1 MDILDVQKL
10 TFAYPDTT
18 AEYGGVYLEPALK
31 EASFCVA
38 QGDFLVILGS
48 SGCGKTTL
56 LKLLKPVLAPHGKK
70 SGSIFFNGA
79 DIESLSYEELASD
92 IGFVMQDVNAQ
103 LVTDEV
109 WHELAFGLESLGCS
123 NSMIKRRVAEMTSFF
138 GLSGI
143 FHKKVRELS
152 GGQKQM
158 VNLASVMAMNPKL
171 LILDEPTSQLDPIA
185 AEEFVACLTRIN
197 RELGTTIIMTEHR
210 LEEVLP
216 VCTKVMA
223 MEDGQVTAFGPLRE
237 CMAEL
242 CTDGRYMGFMTAATR
257 VYAGVSKDKKK
268 YHADMTHNE
277 DEIHANESVAVDNI
291 YSLPVSVGEG
301 RSYLAELLKNAT
313 LTGGSSHESELC
325 DKTIEEEKTFINIDK
340 NKMTVDEKIVS
351 DKHVSTGNDILVCK
365 SLCYAYDKAGDDIV
379 NKLTLSVREGE
390 ILSISGGNGSGKT
403 TFLKLIAGIMEPDNG
418 RIRVAAGRRTA
429 LLPQNPTDLFTRNT
443 VRDELVCTQ
452 DSVENEIS
460 YEAVADVVRTCMME
474 DLLLRH
480 PYDLSGGEQQRL
492 ALAKLMLIDPD
503 IFLLDEPTKGIDPEF
518 KLEYGDI
525 LKQLKTRGKTI
536 IIVSHDIEWEA
547 SISDRCALMFD
558 GSIAAIE
565 PVKDFFSGNHFYTT
579 AAARIAGGMIENAI
593 TVEDIFKAL
602 GCELDI
608 YEEKHKNSRNFKG
621 GQKKDGKSYDGGDI
635 TRTDEGIK
643 VNKISQLDDTVKI
656 DNDIKLHDAAQSG
669 EEDKALESLKKLLE
683 KKHKSREK
691 ISPIRLT
698 CIILLTMLCG
708 VCFYFTMKQE
718 GLNYLIDNMRVTA
731 EGIRYAIMYGVFI
744 LAVILLLICL
754 APISSRKNE
763 DIELTSARNHNKACA
778 LAAFVVICILIPITI
793 WVGITKLNDRKYY
806 FISMLIL
813 LEAII
818 PFFFLYEKRKPKARE
833 LVTVATMC
841 ALAVAGRAAFFML
854 PNFNAATA
862 MVIISGVAFGAET
875 GFIVGAVTMLTSNF
889 IFGQGPWTPWQMFAM
904 GVLGYLAGVIY
915 RRRTVREKIFS
926 KLSLCIFGGIS
937 CIVVYGGI
945 MNPASVLMYYSDVSL
960 HMIAAAYITGFPFDV
975 VHGTGTVLFLW
986 FAARPFLE
994 KFDRIR
1000 TKYAILNVSHTN

>member
-18 AEYGGVYLEPALK
+18 VEYGGVYLEPALK

-79 DIESLSYEELASD
+79 DIESLSYEELAYD

-277 DEIHANESVAVDNI
+277 DEIHPNESVAVDNI

-301 RSYLAELLKNAT
+301 RSYLAELLKNGT
-313 LTGGSSHESELC
+313 LTGGSSDESELC
-325 DKTIEEEKTFINIDK
+325 DKTIEEEKTFINIGK

-418 RIRVAAGRRTA
+418 RIRAAAGRRTA

-547 SISDRCALMFD
+547 RISDRCALMFD

-579 AAARIAGGMIENAI
+579 AAARIAGGMVENAI
-593 TVEDIFKAL
+593 TVEDILKTL
-602 GCELDI
+602 GCEPDI
-608 YEEKHKNSRNFKG
+608 YEGKNKNSRNFKG
-621 GQKKDGKSYDGGDI
+621 GQKKDDKSYDG
-635 TRTDEGIK
+635 
-643 VNKISQLDDTVKI
+643 
-656 DNDIKLHDAAQSG
+656 AQSG

-915 RRRTVREKIFS
+915 RRRAVREKIFS

-1000 TKYAILNVSHTN
+1000 TKYGILNVSHTN

>member
-18 AEYGGVYLEPALK
+18 VEYGGVYLEPALK

-79 DIESLSYEELASD
+79 DIESLSYEELAYD

-257 VYAGVSKDKKK
+257 VYAGV
-268 YHADMTHNE
+268 
-277 DEIHANESVAVDNI
+277 AVDNI

-301 RSYLAELLKNAT
+301 RSYLAELLKNGT
-313 LTGGSSHESELC
+313 LTGGCSDESELC
-325 DKTIEEEKTFINIDK
+325 DKTIEEKTFINTDK
-340 NKMTVDEKIVS
+340 NKMTVDEKIIS
-351 DKHVSTGNDILVCK
+351 DKHVSTGDDILICK
-365 SLCYAYDKAGDDIV
+365 SLCYAYDKAGNDIV
-379 NKLTLSVREGE
+379 NKLTLSVHEGE

-460 YEAVADVVRTCMME
+460 YEAVAEVVRTCMME

-547 SISDRCALMFD
+547 RISDRCALMFD
-558 GSIAAIE
+558 GSIAAVE

-579 AAARIAGGMIENAI
+579 AAARIAGGMVENAI
-593 TVEDIFKAL
+593 TVEDILKTL
-602 GCELDI
+602 GCEPDI
-608 YEEKHKNSRNFKG
+608 YEGKNKNSRNFKG
-621 GQKKDGKSYDGGDI
+621 GQKKDDKSYDG
-635 TRTDEGIK
+635 
-643 VNKISQLDDTVKI
+643 
-656 DNDIKLHDAAQSG
+656 AQSG

-718 GLNYLIDNMRVTA
+718 GLNYLIDNMRVMA
-731 EGIRYAIMYGVFI
+731 EGVRYAIMYGVFI

-778 LAAFVVICILIPITI
+778 LAAFAVICILIPITI

-915 RRRTVREKIFS
+915 RRRSVRKKIFS

-1000 TKYAILNVSHTN
+1000 TKYGILNVSHTN

>member
-18 AEYGGVYLEPALK
+18 VEYGGVYLEPALK

-79 DIESLSYEELASD
+79 DIESLSYEELAYD

-158 VNLASVMAMNPKL
+158 VNLASVMVMNPKL

-301 RSYLAELLKNAT
+301 RSYLAELLKNGT
-313 LTGGSSHESELC
+313 LTGGSSDESELC
-325 DKTIEEEKTFINIDK
+325 DKTIEEEKTFINIGK

-351 DKHVSTGNDILVCK
+351 DKHVSTGNDILICK

-547 SISDRCALMFD
+547 RISDRCALMFD
-558 GSIAAIE
+558 GSIAAVE

-579 AAARIAGGMIENAI
+579 AAARIAGGMVENAI
-593 TVEDIFKAL
+593 TVEDILKTL
-602 GCELDI
+602 GCEPDI
-608 YEEKHKNSRNFKG
+608 YEGKNKNSRNFKG
-621 GQKKDGKSYDGGDI
+621 GQKKDDKSYDG
-635 TRTDEGIK
+635 
-643 VNKISQLDDTVKI
+643 
-656 DNDIKLHDAAQSG
+656 AQSG

-915 RRRTVREKIFS
+915 RRRSVRKKIFS

-945 MNPASVLMYYSDVSL
+945 MNPASVLMYYNDVSL

-994 KFDRIR
+994 KLDRIR
-1000 TKYAILNVSHTN
+1000 TKYGILNVSHTN

>member
-18 AEYGGVYLEPALK
+18 VEYGGVYLEPALK

-79 DIESLSYEELASD
+79 DIESLSYEELAYD

-109 WHELAFGLESLGCS
+109 WHELAFGLESLGYS

-143 FHKKVRELS
+143 FHKKVWELS

-257 VYAGVSKDKKK
+257 VYAGVSNSGKK
-268 YHADMTHNE
+268 YHADMIHNE

-301 RSYLAELLKNAT
+301 RSYLAELLKNGT
-313 LTGGSSHESELC
+313 LTGGSSDESELC
-325 DKTIEEEKTFINIDK
+325 DKTIEEEKTFINIGK

-351 DKHVSTGNDILVCK
+351 DKHVSTGNDILICK

-547 SISDRCALMFD
+547 RISDRCALMFD

-593 TVEDIFKAL
+593 TVEDILKTL
-602 GCELDI
+602 GCEPDI
-608 YEEKHKNSRNFKG
+608 YEGKNKNSRNFKG
-621 GQKKDGKSYDGGDI
+621 GQKKDDKSYDG
-635 TRTDEGIK
+635 
-643 VNKISQLDDTVKI
+643 
-656 DNDIKLHDAAQSG
+656 AQSG

-708 VCFYFTMKQE
+708 VFFYFTMKQE

-915 RRRTVREKIFS
+915 RRRSVRKKIFS

-945 MNPASVLMYYSDVSL
+945 MNPASVLMYYNDVSL

-994 KFDRIR
+994 KLDRIR
-1000 TKYAILNVSHTN
+1000 TKYGILNVSHTN

>member
-268 YHADMTHNE
+268 YHADMTHNK

-301 RSYLAELLKNAT
+301 RSYLAELLKNTT
-313 LTGGSSHESELC
+313 LTGGNSHESELC
-325 DKTIEEEKTFINIDK
+325 DKTIEEEKTFINIGK

-351 DKHVSTGNDILVCK
+351 DKHVSTGNDILICK

-602 GCELDI
+602 GCEPDI
-608 YEEKHKNSRNFKG
+608 YEEKNKNSRNFKG
-621 GQKKDGKSYDGGDI
+621 GQKKDDKSYDG
-635 TRTDEGIK
+635 
-643 VNKISQLDDTVKI
+643 
-656 DNDIKLHDAAQSG
+656 AQSG

-915 RRRTVREKIFS
+915 RRRAVREKIFS

-994 KFDRIR
+994 KLDRIR
-1000 TKYAILNVSHTN
+1000 TKYGILNVSHTN

>member
-10 TFAYPDTT
+10 TFAYPDTI

-313 LTGGSSHESELC
+313 LTGGSSDESELC
-325 DKTIEEEKTFINIDK
+325 DKTIEEEKTFINIGK

-351 DKHVSTGNDILVCK
+351 DKHVSTGNDILICK

-602 GCELDI
+602 GCEPDI

-621 GQKKDGKSYDGGDI
+621 GQKKDGKSYDG
-635 TRTDEGIK
+635 
-643 VNKISQLDDTVKI
+643 
-656 DNDIKLHDAAQSG
+656 AQSG

-1000 TKYAILNVSHTN
+1000 TKYGILNVSHTN

>member
-18 AEYGGVYLEPALK
+18 VEYGGVYLEPALK

-79 DIESLSYEELASD
+79 DIESLSYEELAYD

-143 FHKKVRELS
+143 FHKKVWELS

-268 YHADMTHNE
+268 YHVDMTHNE

-602 GCELDI
+602 GCEPDI

-621 GQKKDGKSYDGGDI
+621 GQKKDDKSYDG
-635 TRTDEGIK
+635 
-643 VNKISQLDDTVKI
+643 
-656 DNDIKLHDAAQSG
+656 AQSG

-915 RRRTVREKIFS
+915 RRRAVREKIFS

-1000 TKYAILNVSHTN
+1000 TKYGILNVSHTN

>member
-18 AEYGGVYLEPALK
+18 VEYGGVYLEPALK

-79 DIESLSYEELASD
+79 DIESLSYEELAYD

-138 GLSGI
+138 GLSDI
-143 FHKKVRELS
+143 FHKKVWELS

-301 RSYLAELLKNAT
+301 RSYLAELLKNGT
-313 LTGGSSHESELC
+313 LTGGCSDESELC
-325 DKTIEEEKTFINIDK
+325 DKTIEEKTFINTDK
-340 NKMTVDEKIVS
+340 NKMTVDEKIIS
-351 DKHVSTGNDILVCK
+351 DKHVSTGNDILICK

-547 SISDRCALMFD
+547 RISDRCALMFD

-602 GCELDI
+602 GCEPDI

-621 GQKKDGKSYDGGDI
+621 GHKKDDKSYDG
-635 TRTDEGIK
+635 
-643 VNKISQLDDTVKI
+643 
-656 DNDIKLHDAAQSG
+656 AQSG

-915 RRRTVREKIFS
+915 RRRAVREKIFS

-1000 TKYAILNVSHTN
+1000 TKYGILNVSHTN

>member
-18 AEYGGVYLEPALK
+18 VEYGGVYLEPALK

-143 FHKKVRELS
+143 FHKKVRGLS

-268 YHADMTHNE
+268 YHVDMTHNE

-325 DKTIEEEKTFINIDK
+325 DKTIEEEKTYINIDK

-602 GCELDI
+602 GCEPDI
-608 YEEKHKNSRNFKG
+608 YEGKNKNSRNFKG
-621 GQKKDGKSYDGGDI
+621 GHKKDDKSYD
-635 TRTDEGIK
+635 
-643 VNKISQLDDTVKI
+643 
-656 DNDIKLHDAAQSG
+656 AARSG

-731 EGIRYAIMYGVFI
+731 EGIRYAIMYGIFI

-915 RRRTVREKIFS
+915 RRRAVREKIFS

-994 KFDRIR
+994 KLDRIR
-1000 TKYAILNVSHTN
+1000 TKYGILNVSHTN

>member
-143 FHKKVRELS
+143 FHKKVWELS

-223 MEDGQVTAFGPLRE
+223 MEDGQVTAFGSLRE

-268 YHADMTHNE
+268 YHADMTHNK

-325 DKTIEEEKTFINIDK
+325 DKTIEEEKTFINIGK

-351 DKHVSTGNDILVCK
+351 DKHVSTGNDILICK

-602 GCELDI
+602 GCEPDI

-621 GQKKDGKSYDGGDI
+621 GQKKDGKSYDG
-635 TRTDEGIK
+635 
-643 VNKISQLDDTVKI
+643 
-656 DNDIKLHDAAQSG
+656 AQSG

-763 DIELTSARNHNKACA
+763 DIELTSARDHNKACA

-915 RRRTVREKIFS
+915 RRRAVREKIFS

-994 KFDRIR
+994 KLDRIR
-1000 TKYAILNVSHTN
+1000 TKYGILNVSHTN

>member
-18 AEYGGVYLEPALK
+18 VEYGGVYLEPALK

-143 FHKKVRELS
+143 FHKKVWELS

-223 MEDGQVTAFGPLRE
+223 MEDGQVTAFGSLRE

-268 YHADMTHNE
+268 YHADMTHNK

-301 RSYLAELLKNAT
+301 RSYLAELLKNTT
-313 LTGGSSHESELC
+313 LTGGNSHESELC
-325 DKTIEEEKTFINIDK
+325 DKTIEEEKTFINIGK

-602 GCELDI
+602 GCEPDI

-621 GQKKDGKSYDGGDI
+621 GQKKDGKSYDG
-635 TRTDEGIK
+635 
-643 VNKISQLDDTVKI
+643 
-656 DNDIKLHDAAQSG
+656 AQSG

-915 RRRTVREKIFS
+915 RRRAVREKIFS

-994 KFDRIR
+994 KLDRIR
-1000 TKYAILNVSHTN
+1000 TKYGILNVSHTN

>member
-18 AEYGGVYLEPALK
+18 VEYGGVYLEPALK

-79 DIESLSYEELASD
+79 DIESLSYEELAYD

-301 RSYLAELLKNAT
+301 RSYLAELLKNGT
-313 LTGGSSHESELC
+313 LTGGSSDESELC
-325 DKTIEEEKTFINIDK
+325 DKTIEEEKTFINIGK
-340 NKMTVDEKIVS
+340 NKMNVDEKIVS
-351 DKHVSTGNDILVCK
+351 DKHVSTGNDILICK

-547 SISDRCALMFD
+547 RISDRCALMFD
-558 GSIAAIE
+558 GSIAAVE

-579 AAARIAGGMIENAI
+579 AAARIAGGMVENAI
-593 TVEDIFKAL
+593 TVEDILKTL
-602 GCELDI
+602 GCEPDI
-608 YEEKHKNSRNFKG
+608 YEGKNKNSRNFKG
-621 GQKKDGKSYDGGDI
+621 GQKKDDKSYDG
-635 TRTDEGIK
+635 
-643 VNKISQLDDTVKI
+643 
-656 DNDIKLHDAAQSG
+656 AQSG

-763 DIELTSARNHNKACA
+763 DIELTLARNHNKACA

-915 RRRTVREKIFS
+915 RRRAVREKIFS

-1000 TKYAILNVSHTN
+1000 TKYGILNVSHTN

>member
-18 AEYGGVYLEPALK
+18 VEYGGVYLEPALK

-79 DIESLSYEELASD
+79 DIESLSYEELAYD

-277 DEIHANESVAVDNI
+277 DEIHPNESVAVDNI

-301 RSYLAELLKNAT
+301 RSYLAELLKNGT
-313 LTGGSSHESELC
+313 LTGGSSDESELC
-325 DKTIEEEKTFINIDK
+325 DKTIEEEKTFINIGK

-351 DKHVSTGNDILVCK
+351 DKHVSTGNDILICK

-547 SISDRCALMFD
+547 RISDRCALMFD

-579 AAARIAGGMIENAI
+579 AAARIAGGMVENAI
-593 TVEDIFKAL
+593 TVEDILKTL
-602 GCELDI
+602 GCEPDI
-608 YEEKHKNSRNFKG
+608 YEGKNKNSRNFKG
-621 GQKKDGKSYDGGDI
+621 GQKKDDKSYDGA
-635 TRTDEGIK
+635 R
-643 VNKISQLDDTVKI
+643 
-656 DNDIKLHDAAQSG
+656 SG

-708 VCFYFTMKQE
+708 VFFYFTMKQE

-778 LAAFVVICILIPITI
+778 LAAFAVICILIPITI

-915 RRRTVREKIFS
+915 RRRSVRKKIFS

-945 MNPASVLMYYSDVSL
+945 MNPASVLMYYNDVSL

-1000 TKYAILNVSHTN
+1000 TKYGILNVSHTN

>member
-301 RSYLAELLKNAT
+301 RSYLAELLKNGT
-313 LTGGSSHESELC
+313 LTGENSHESELC
-325 DKTIEEEKTFINIDK
+325 DKTIEEEKTFINIGK

-525 LKQLKTRGKTI
+525 LKQLKTKGKTI

-547 SISDRCALMFD
+547 RISDRCALMFD

-602 GCELDI
+602 GCEPDI

-621 GQKKDGKSYDGGDI
+621 GQKKDGKSYDG
-635 TRTDEGIK
+635 
-643 VNKISQLDDTVKI
+643 
-656 DNDIKLHDAAQSG
+656 AQSG

-915 RRRTVREKIFS
+915 RRRAVREKIFS

-1000 TKYAILNVSHTN
+1000 TKYGILNVSHTN

>member
-18 AEYGGVYLEPALK
+18 VEYGGVYLEPALK

-79 DIESLSYEELASD
+79 DIEALSYEELASD

-143 FHKKVRELS
+143 FHKKVWELS

-257 VYAGVSKDKKK
+257 VYAGVSNSGKK
-268 YHADMTHNE
+268 YHADMIHNE

-301 RSYLAELLKNAT
+301 RSYLAELLKNGT
-313 LTGGSSHESELC
+313 LTGGCSDESELC
-325 DKTIEEEKTFINIDK
+325 DKTIEEEKTFINTDK

-351 DKHVSTGNDILVCK
+351 DKHVLTGNDILICK
-365 SLCYAYDKAGDDIV
+365 SLCYAYDKAGNDIV
-379 NKLTLSVREGE
+379 NKLTLSVHEGE

-460 YEAVADVVRTCMME
+460 YEAVAEVVRTCMME

-547 SISDRCALMFD
+547 RISDRCALMFD
-558 GSIAAIE
+558 GSIAAVE

-579 AAARIAGGMIENAI
+579 SAARIAGGMVENAI
-593 TVEDIFKAL
+593 TVEDILKTL
-602 GCELDI
+602 GCEPDI
-608 YEEKHKNSRNFKG
+608 YEGKNKNSRNFKG
-621 GQKKDGKSYDGGDI
+621 GHKKDDKSYD
-635 TRTDEGIK
+635 
-643 VNKISQLDDTVKI
+643 
-656 DNDIKLHDAAQSG
+656 AARSG

-731 EGIRYAIMYGVFI
+731 EGVRYAIMYGVFI
-744 LAVILLLICL
+744 MAVILLLICL

-778 LAAFVVICILIPITI
+778 LAAFAVICILIPITI

-904 GVLGYLAGVIY
+904 GVIGYLAGVIY
-915 RRRTVREKIFS
+915 RRRSVRKKIFS

-945 MNPASVLMYYSDVSL
+945 MNPASVLMYYNDVSL

-994 KFDRIR
+994 KLDRIR
-1000 TKYAILNVSHTN
+1000 TKYGILNVSHTN

>member
-18 AEYGGVYLEPALK
+18 VEYGGVYLEPALK

-79 DIESLSYEELASD
+79 DIESLSYEELAYD

-301 RSYLAELLKNAT
+301 RSYLAELLKNGT
-313 LTGGSSHESELC
+313 LTGGSSDESELC
-325 DKTIEEEKTFINIDK
+325 DKTIEEEKTFINIGK
-340 NKMTVDEKIVS
+340 NKMNVDEKIVS
-351 DKHVSTGNDILVCK
+351 DKHVSTGNDILICK

-460 YEAVADVVRTCMME
+460 YEAVAEVVRTCMME

-547 SISDRCALMFD
+547 RISDRCALMFD
-558 GSIAAIE
+558 GSIAAVE

-579 AAARIAGGMIENAI
+579 AAARIAGGMVENAI
-593 TVEDIFKAL
+593 TVEDILKTL
-602 GCELDI
+602 GCEPDI
-608 YEEKHKNSRNFKG
+608 YEGKNKNSRNFKG
-621 GQKKDGKSYDGGDI
+621 GQKKDDKSYDGA
-635 TRTDEGIK
+635 R
-643 VNKISQLDDTVKI
+643 
-656 DNDIKLHDAAQSG
+656 SG
-669 EEDKALESLKKLLE
+669 EEDKTLESLKKLLE

-915 RRRTVREKIFS
+915 RRRAVREKIFS

-1000 TKYAILNVSHTN
+1000 TKYGILNVSPTN

>member
-18 AEYGGVYLEPALK
+18 VEYGGVYLEPALK

-79 DIESLSYEELASD
+79 DIESLSYEELAYD

-268 YHADMTHNE
+268 CHADMTHNE

-301 RSYLAELLKNAT
+301 RSYLAELLKNGT
-313 LTGGSSHESELC
+313 LTGGSSDESELC
-325 DKTIEEEKTFINIDK
+325 DKTIEEEKTFINIGK
-340 NKMTVDEKIVS
+340 NKMNVDEKIVS
-351 DKHVSTGNDILVCK
+351 DKHVSTGNDILICK

-547 SISDRCALMFD
+547 RISDRCALMFD
-558 GSIAAIE
+558 GSIAAVE

-579 AAARIAGGMIENAI
+579 AAARIAGGMVENAI
-593 TVEDIFKAL
+593 TVEDILKTL
-602 GCELDI
+602 GCEPDI
-608 YEEKHKNSRNFKG
+608 YEGKNKNSRNFKG
-621 GQKKDGKSYDGGDI
+621 GQKKDDKSYD
-635 TRTDEGIK
+635 
-643 VNKISQLDDTVKI
+643 
-656 DNDIKLHDAAQSG
+656 DARSG

-915 RRRTVREKIFS
+915 RRRAVREKIFS

-1000 TKYAILNVSHTN
+1000 TKYGILNVSHTN

>member
-18 AEYGGVYLEPALK
+18 VEYGGVYLEPALK

-70 SGSIFFNGA
+70 SGNIFFNGA

-109 WHELAFGLESLGCS
+109 WHELAFGLESLGYS

-143 FHKKVRELS
+143 FHKKVWELS

-257 VYAGVSKDKKK
+257 VYAGVSNSGKK
-268 YHADMTHNE
+268 YHADMIHNE

-301 RSYLAELLKNAT
+301 RSYLAELLKNGT
-313 LTGGSSHESELC
+313 LTGECSDESELC
-325 DKTIEEEKTFINIDK
+325 DKTIEEKTFINTDK
-340 NKMTVDEKIVS
+340 NKMTVDEKIIS
-351 DKHVSTGNDILVCK
+351 DKHVSTGNDILICK
-365 SLCYAYDKAGDDIV
+365 SLCYAYDKAGNDIV
-379 NKLTLSVREGE
+379 NKLTLSVHEGE

-403 TFLKLIAGIMEPDNG
+403 TFLKLIAGIVEPDNG

-460 YEAVADVVRTCMME
+460 YEAVAEVVRTCMME

-547 SISDRCALMFD
+547 RISDRCALMFD

-579 AAARIAGGMIENAI
+579 AAARIAGGMVENAI
-593 TVEDIFKAL
+593 TVEDILKTL
-602 GCELDI
+602 GCEPDI
-608 YEEKHKNSRNFKG
+608 YEGKNKNSRNFKG
-621 GQKKDGKSYDGGDI
+621 GQKKDDKSYDG
-635 TRTDEGIK
+635 
-643 VNKISQLDDTVKI
+643 
-656 DNDIKLHDAAQSG
+656 AQSG

-691 ISPIRLT
+691 ISPIRLI

-763 DIELTSARNHNKACA
+763 DIELTSARNHNKTCA

-915 RRRTVREKIFS
+915 RRRAVREKIFS

-1000 TKYAILNVSHTN
+1000 TKYGILNVSHTN

>member
-158 VNLASVMAMNPKL
+158 VNLASIMAMNPKL

-268 YHADMTHNE
+268 YHADMTHNK

-325 DKTIEEEKTFINIDK
+325 DKTIEEEKTFINIGK

-351 DKHVSTGNDILVCK
+351 DKHVSTGNDILICK

-547 SISDRCALMFD
+547 RISDRCALMFD

-579 AAARIAGGMIENAI
+579 AVARIAGGMIENAI

-602 GCELDI
+602 GCEPDI
-608 YEEKHKNSRNFKG
+608 YEGKNKNSRNFKG
-621 GQKKDGKSYDGGDI
+621 GQKKDDKSYDG
-635 TRTDEGIK
+635 
-643 VNKISQLDDTVKI
+643 
-656 DNDIKLHDAAQSG
+656 AQSG

-763 DIELTSARNHNKACA
+763 DIELTSARDHNKACA

-1000 TKYAILNVSHTN
+1000 TKYGILNVSHTN

>member
-18 AEYGGVYLEPALK
+18 VEYGGVYLEPALK

-579 AAARIAGGMIENAI
+579 AAARIAGGMIENAV

-602 GCELDI
+602 GCEPDI

-621 GQKKDGKSYDGGDI
+621 GQKKDDKSY
-635 TRTDEGIK
+635 
-643 VNKISQLDDTVKI
+643 
-656 DNDIKLHDAAQSG
+656 DAAQSG

-731 EGIRYAIMYGVFI
+731 EGIRYAIMYGIFI

-915 RRRTVREKIFS
+915 RRRAVREKIFS

-994 KFDRIR
+994 KLDRIR
-1000 TKYAILNVSHTN
+1000 TKYGILNVSHTN

>member
-223 MEDGQVTAFGPLRE
+223 MEDGQVTAFDPLRE

-268 YHADMTHNE
+268 YHADMTHNK

-325 DKTIEEEKTFINIDK
+325 DKTIEEEKTFINIGK

-351 DKHVSTGNDILVCK
+351 DKHVSTGNDILICK

-602 GCELDI
+602 GCEPDI

-621 GQKKDGKSYDGGDI
+621 GQKKDGKSYDG
-635 TRTDEGIK
+635 
-643 VNKISQLDDTVKI
+643 
-656 DNDIKLHDAAQSG
+656 AQSG

-691 ISPIRLT
+691 IRPIRLT

-763 DIELTSARNHNKACA
+763 DIELTSARDHNKACA

-1000 TKYAILNVSHTN
+1000 TKYGILNVSHTN

>member
-268 YHADMTHNE
+268 YHADMTHNK

-301 RSYLAELLKNAT
+301 RSYLAELLKNTT
-313 LTGGSSHESELC
+313 LTGGNSHESELC
-325 DKTIEEEKTFINIDK
+325 DKTIEEEKTFINIGK

-351 DKHVSTGNDILVCK
+351 DKHVSTGNDILICK

-602 GCELDI
+602 GCEPDI

-621 GQKKDGKSYDGGDI
+621 GQKKDDKSYDG
-635 TRTDEGIK
+635 
-643 VNKISQLDDTVKI
+643 
-656 DNDIKLHDAAQSG
+656 AQSG

-763 DIELTSARNHNKACA
+763 DIELTSARDHNKACA

-1000 TKYAILNVSHTN
+1000 TKYGILNVSHTN

>member
-602 GCELDI
+602 GCEPDI

-621 GQKKDGKSYDGGDI
+621 GQKKDGKSYDG
-635 TRTDEGIK
+635 
-643 VNKISQLDDTVKI
+643 
-656 DNDIKLHDAAQSG
+656 AQSG

-1000 TKYAILNVSHTN
+1000 TKYGILNVSHTN

>member
-301 RSYLAELLKNAT
+301 RSYLAELLKNTT
-313 LTGGSSHESELC
+313 LTGGNSHESELC
-325 DKTIEEEKTFINIDK
+325 DKTIEEEKTFINIGK

-351 DKHVSTGNDILVCK
+351 DKHVSTGNDILICK

-547 SISDRCALMFD
+547 RISDRCALMFD

-579 AAARIAGGMIENAI
+579 AVARIAGGMIENAI

-602 GCELDI
+602 GCEPDI

-621 GQKKDGKSYDGGDI
+621 GQKKDDKSYDG
-635 TRTDEGIK
+635 
-643 VNKISQLDDTVKI
+643 
-656 DNDIKLHDAAQSG
+656 AQSG

-994 KFDRIR
+994 KLDRIR
-1000 TKYAILNVSHTN
+1000 TKYGILNVSRTN

>member
-602 GCELDI
+602 GCEPDI

-621 GQKKDGKSYDGGDI
+621 GQKKDDKSY
-635 TRTDEGIK
+635 
-643 VNKISQLDDTVKI
+643 
-656 DNDIKLHDAAQSG
+656 DAAQSG

-763 DIELTSARNHNKACA
+763 DIELTSARDHNKACA

-1000 TKYAILNVSHTN
+1000 TKYGILNVSHTN

>member
-18 AEYGGVYLEPALK
+18 VEYGGVYLEPALK

-143 FHKKVRELS
+143 FHKKVWELS

-301 RSYLAELLKNAT
+301 RSYLAELLKNTT

-325 DKTIEEEKTFINIDK
+325 DKTIEEEKTFINIGK

-602 GCELDI
+602 GCEPDI

-621 GQKKDGKSYDGGDI
+621 GQKKDGKSYDG
-635 TRTDEGIK
+635 
-643 VNKISQLDDTVKI
+643 
-656 DNDIKLHDAAQSG
+656 AQSG

-731 EGIRYAIMYGVFI
+731 EGIRYAIMYGIFI

-915 RRRTVREKIFS
+915 RRRAVREKIFS

-994 KFDRIR
+994 KLDRIR
-1000 TKYAILNVSHTN
+1000 TKYGILNVSHTN

>member
-70 SGSIFFNGA
+70 SGSIFFNGV

-143 FHKKVRELS
+143 FHKKVWELS

-301 RSYLAELLKNAT
+301 RSYLAELLKNGT
-313 LTGGSSHESELC
+313 LTGGSSDESELC

-418 RIRVAAGRRTA
+418 RIRAAAGRRTA

-474 DLLLRH
+474 NLLLRH

-602 GCELDI
+602 GCEPDI

-621 GQKKDGKSYDGGDI
+621 GQKKDDKSY
-635 TRTDEGIK
+635 
-643 VNKISQLDDTVKI
+643 
-656 DNDIKLHDAAQSG
+656 DAAQSG

-915 RRRTVREKIFS
+915 RRRAVREKIFS

-994 KFDRIR
+994 KLDRIR
-1000 TKYAILNVSHTN
+1000 TKYGILNVSHTN

>member
-18 AEYGGVYLEPALK
+18 VEYGGVYLEPALK

-79 DIESLSYEELASD
+79 DIESLSYEELAYD

-138 GLSGI
+138 GLSDI
-143 FHKKVRELS
+143 FHKKVWELS

-301 RSYLAELLKNAT
+301 RSYLAELLKNGT
-313 LTGGSSHESELC
+313 LTGGSSDESELC
-325 DKTIEEEKTFINIDK
+325 DKTIEEEKTFINIGK

-351 DKHVSTGNDILVCK
+351 DKHVSTGNDILICK

-547 SISDRCALMFD
+547 RISDRCALMFD
-558 GSIAAIE
+558 GSIAAVE

-579 AAARIAGGMIENAI
+579 AAARIAGGMVENAI
-593 TVEDIFKAL
+593 TVEDILKTL
-602 GCELDI
+602 GCEPDI
-608 YEEKHKNSRNFKG
+608 YEGKNKNSRNFKG
-621 GQKKDGKSYDGGDI
+621 GQKKDDKSYDG
-635 TRTDEGIK
+635 
-643 VNKISQLDDTVKI
+643 
-656 DNDIKLHDAAQSG
+656 AQSG

-915 RRRTVREKIFS
+915 RRRAVREKIFS

-1000 TKYAILNVSHTN
+1000 TKYGILNVSHTN

>member
-10 TFAYPDTT
+10 TFAYPDTI

-325 DKTIEEEKTFINIDK
+325 DKTIEEEKTFINIGK

-547 SISDRCALMFD
+547 RISDRCALMFD

-579 AAARIAGGMIENAI
+579 AVARIAGGMIENAI

-602 GCELDI
+602 GCEPDI

-621 GQKKDGKSYDGGDI
+621 GQKKDDKSYDG
-635 TRTDEGIK
+635 
-643 VNKISQLDDTVKI
+643 
-656 DNDIKLHDAAQSG
+656 AQSG

-763 DIELTSARNHNKACA
+763 DIELTSARDHNKACA

-986 FAARPFLE
+986 FAARPFLK

-1000 TKYAILNVSHTN
+1000 TKYGILNVSHTN

>member
-325 DKTIEEEKTFINIDK
+325 DKTIEEEKTFINIGK
-340 NKMTVDEKIVS
+340 NKITVDEKIVS
-351 DKHVSTGNDILVCK
+351 DKHVSTGNDILICK

-602 GCELDI
+602 GCEPDI

-621 GQKKDGKSYDGGDI
+621 GQKKDGKSYDG
-635 TRTDEGIK
+635 
-643 VNKISQLDDTVKI
+643 
-656 DNDIKLHDAAQSG
+656 AQSG

-731 EGIRYAIMYGVFI
+731 EGIRYAIMYGIFI

-1000 TKYAILNVSHTN
+1000 TKYGILNVSHTN

>member
-143 FHKKVRELS
+143 FHKKVWELS

-268 YHADMTHNE
+268 YHADMTHNK

-301 RSYLAELLKNAT
+301 RSYLAELLKNTT
-313 LTGGSSHESELC
+313 LTGGNSHESELC
-325 DKTIEEEKTFINIDK
+325 DKTIEEEKTFINIGK

-351 DKHVSTGNDILVCK
+351 DKHVSTGNDILICK

-547 SISDRCALMFD
+547 RISDRCALMFD

-579 AAARIAGGMIENAI
+579 AVARIAGGMIENAI

-602 GCELDI
+602 GCEPDI

-621 GQKKDGKSYDGGDI
+621 GQKKDDKSYDGGDI
-635 TRTDEGIK
+635 TRPDEGIK

-889 IFGQGPWTPWQMFAM
+889 IFGQGPWTPWQMLSTEGELCGKKYFLNFPY
-904 GVLGYLAGVIY
+904 VFLAGY
-915 RRRTVREKIFS
+915 RV
-926 KLSLCIFGGIS
+926 
-937 CIVVYGGI
+937 
-945 MNPASVLMYYSDVSL
+945 
-960 HMIAAAYITGFPFDV
+960 
-975 VHGTGTVLFLW
+975 
-986 FAARPFLE
+986 
-994 KFDRIR
+994 
-1000 TKYAILNVSHTN
+1000 

>member
-18 AEYGGVYLEPALK
+18 VEYGGVYLEPALK

-79 DIESLSYEELASD
+79 DIESLSYEELAYD

-301 RSYLAELLKNAT
+301 RSYLAELLKNGT
-313 LTGGSSHESELC
+313 LTGGSSDESELC
-325 DKTIEEEKTFINIDK
+325 DKTIEEEKTFINIGK
-340 NKMTVDEKIVS
+340 NKMNVDEKIVS
-351 DKHVSTGNDILVCK
+351 DKHVSTGNDILICK

-547 SISDRCALMFD
+547 RISDRCALMFD

-602 GCELDI
+602 GCEPDI
-608 YEEKHKNSRNFKG
+608 YEGKNKNSRNFKG
-621 GQKKDGKSYDGGDI
+621 GQKKDDKSYDG
-635 TRTDEGIK
+635 
-643 VNKISQLDDTVKI
+643 
-656 DNDIKLHDAAQSG
+656 AQSG

-915 RRRTVREKIFS
+915 RRRAVREKIFS

-1000 TKYAILNVSHTN
+1000 TKYGILNVSPTN

>member
-18 AEYGGVYLEPALK
+18 VEYGGVYLEPALK

-109 WHELAFGLESLGCS
+109 WHELAFGLESLGYS

-143 FHKKVRELS
+143 FHKKVWELS

-257 VYAGVSKDKKK
+257 VYAGVSNSGKK
-268 YHADMTHNE
+268 YHVDMIHNE

-301 RSYLAELLKNAT
+301 RSYLAELLKNGT
-313 LTGGSSHESELC
+313 LTGGCSDESELC
-325 DKTIEEEKTFINIDK
+325 DKTIEEKTFINTDK
-340 NKMTVDEKIVS
+340 NKMTVDEKINS
-351 DKHVSTGNDILVCK
+351 DKHVSTGNDILICK
-365 SLCYAYDKAGDDIV
+365 SLCYAYDKAGNDIV
-379 NKLTLSVREGE
+379 NKLTLSVHEGE

-460 YEAVADVVRTCMME
+460 YEAVAEVVRTCMME

-547 SISDRCALMFD
+547 RISDRCALMFD
-558 GSIAAIE
+558 GSIAAVE

-579 AAARIAGGMIENAI
+579 AAARIAGGMVENAI
-593 TVEDIFKAL
+593 TVEDILKTL
-602 GCELDI
+602 GCEPDI
-608 YEEKHKNSRNFKG
+608 YEGKNKNSRNFKG
-621 GQKKDGKSYDGGDI
+621 GQKKDDKSYDG
-635 TRTDEGIK
+635 
-643 VNKISQLDDTVKI
+643 
-656 DNDIKLHDAAQSG
+656 AQSG

-731 EGIRYAIMYGVFI
+731 EGVRYAIMYGVFI

-778 LAAFVVICILIPITI
+778 LAAFAVICILIPITI

-813 LEAII
+813 LEAIV

-915 RRRTVREKIFS
+915 RRRSVRKKIFS

-945 MNPASVLMYYSDVSL
+945 MNPASVLMYYNDVSL

-994 KFDRIR
+994 KLDRIR
-1000 TKYAILNVSHTN
+1000 TKYGILNVSHTN

>member
-10 TFAYPDTT
+10 TFAYPDTI

-92 IGFVMQDVNAQ
+92 IGFVMQVVNAQ

-325 DKTIEEEKTFINIDK
+325 DKTIEEEKTFINIGK

-547 SISDRCALMFD
+547 RISDRCALMFD

-579 AAARIAGGMIENAI
+579 AVARIAGGMIENAI

-602 GCELDI
+602 GCEPDI

-621 GQKKDGKSYDGGDI
+621 GQKKDDKSYDG
-635 TRTDEGIK
+635 
-643 VNKISQLDDTVKI
+643 
-656 DNDIKLHDAAQSG
+656 AQSG

-763 DIELTSARNHNKACA
+763 DIELTSARDHNKACA

-1000 TKYAILNVSHTN
+1000 TKYGILNVSHTN

>member
-18 AEYGGVYLEPALK
+18 VEYGGVYLEPALK

-79 DIESLSYEELASD
+79 DIESLSYEELAYD

-210 LEEVLP
+210 MEEVLP

-257 VYAGVSKDKKK
+257 VYAGVSNSGKK
-268 YHADMTHNE
+268 YHADMIHNE

-301 RSYLAELLKNAT
+301 RSYLAELLKNGT
-313 LTGGSSHESELC
+313 LTGGCSDENELC
-325 DKTIEEEKTFINIDK
+325 DKTIEEKTFINTDK
-340 NKMTVDEKIVS
+340 NKMTVDEKINS
-351 DKHVSTGNDILVCK
+351 DKHVSTGNDILICK
-365 SLCYAYDKAGDDIV
+365 SLCYAYDKAGNDIV
-379 NKLTLSVREGE
+379 NKLTLSVHEGE

-460 YEAVADVVRTCMME
+460 YEAVAEVVRTCMME

-547 SISDRCALMFD
+547 RISDRCALMFD

-602 GCELDI
+602 GCEPDI
-608 YEEKHKNSRNFKG
+608 YEGKNKNSRNFKG
-621 GQKKDGKSYDGGDI
+621 GQKKDDKSYDG
-635 TRTDEGIK
+635 
-643 VNKISQLDDTVKI
+643 
-656 DNDIKLHDAAQSG
+656 AQSG

-708 VCFYFTMKQE
+708 ICFYFTMKQE

-915 RRRTVREKIFS
+915 RRRAVREKIFS

-1000 TKYAILNVSHTN
+1000 TKYGILNVSPTN

>member
-10 TFAYPDTT
+10 TFAYPDTI

-70 SGSIFFNGA
+70 SGGIFFNGA

-143 FHKKVRELS
+143 FHKKVWELS

-223 MEDGQVTAFGPLRE
+223 MEDGQVTAFGSLRE

-268 YHADMTHNE
+268 YHADMTHNK

-325 DKTIEEEKTFINIDK
+325 DKTIEEEKTFINIGK

-351 DKHVSTGNDILVCK
+351 DKHVSTGNDILICK

-602 GCELDI
+602 GCEPDI

-621 GQKKDGKSYDGGDI
+621 GQKKDGKSYDG
-635 TRTDEGIK
+635 
-643 VNKISQLDDTVKI
+643 
-656 DNDIKLHDAAQSG
+656 AQSG

-763 DIELTSARNHNKACA
+763 DIELTSARDHNKACA

-1000 TKYAILNVSHTN
+1000 TKYGILNVSHTN

>member
-18 AEYGGVYLEPALK
+18 VEYGGVYLEPALK

-79 DIESLSYEELASD
+79 DIESLSYEELAYD

-257 VYAGVSKDKKK
+257 VYAGVSNSGKK
-268 YHADMTHNE
+268 YHADMIHNE

-301 RSYLAELLKNAT
+301 RSYLAELLKNGT
-313 LTGGSSHESELC
+313 LTGGCSDENELC
-325 DKTIEEEKTFINIDK
+325 DKTIEEKTFINTDK
-340 NKMTVDEKIVS
+340 NKMTVDEKINS
-351 DKHVSTGNDILVCK
+351 DKHVSTGNDILICK
-365 SLCYAYDKAGDDIV
+365 SLCYAYDKAGNDIV
-379 NKLTLSVREGE
+379 NKLTLSVHEGE

-460 YEAVADVVRTCMME
+460 YEAVAEVVRTCMME

-547 SISDRCALMFD
+547 RISDRCALMFD

-602 GCELDI
+602 GCEPDI
-608 YEEKHKNSRNFKG
+608 YEGKNKNSRNFKG
-621 GQKKDGKSYDGGDI
+621 GQKKDDKSYDG
-635 TRTDEGIK
+635 
-643 VNKISQLDDTVKI
+643 
-656 DNDIKLHDAAQSG
+656 AQSG

-708 VCFYFTMKQE
+708 ICFYFTMKQE

-915 RRRTVREKIFS
+915 RRRAVREKIFS

-1000 TKYAILNVSHTN
+1000 TKYGILNVSPTN